1 MSGRGNILLQELC
14 LLLNALIC
22 FGIPIIGTVWLG
34 RRSGRVM
41 KPFLIGM
48 AAFTLSQLVLRIPLI
63 TLVLPNFTWYL
74 LMQLNPYVNGAFLG
88 LTAGIFE
95 ETARLIFMKQFL
107 KNRIRMAD
115 GLAFGLGHGGI
126 EAMVLVGINCIATM
140 FMYPSGYMNLSG
152 VGYLTILTGGLE
164 RISAM
169 MFHVGA
175 SLIVLYGIRVHQSVR
190 YTLLA
195 IILHALLD
203 SMLVILPAAFGL
215 GTMGLEIF
223 VMVIAILVLFY
234 GCRRFAGTDHE
245 AKPIDN
251 KQI

>member
-14 LLLNALIC
+14 LLLNVLIC
-22 FGIPIIGTVWLG
+22 FGIPIIGTIWLG
-34 RRSGRVM
+34 RRSGRVI
-41 KPFLIGM
+41 KPFLIGI

-63 TLVLPNFTWYL
+63 TLVLPDFTWYQ
-74 LMQLNPYVNGAFLG
+74 LMQLNPYLNGVFLG

-107 KNRIRMAD
+107 RNRTTRAD

-140 FMYPSGYMNLSG
+140 FMYPAGYMDLSE

-195 IILHALLD
+195 ILLHALLD
-203 SMLVILPAAFGL
+203 SMLVILPAAIGL
-215 GTMGLEIF
+215 GTMGLEIY

-234 GCRRFAGTDHE
+234 GYRRFAGIGPE
-245 AKPIDN
+245 SKPIDN
-251 KQI
+251 KKI